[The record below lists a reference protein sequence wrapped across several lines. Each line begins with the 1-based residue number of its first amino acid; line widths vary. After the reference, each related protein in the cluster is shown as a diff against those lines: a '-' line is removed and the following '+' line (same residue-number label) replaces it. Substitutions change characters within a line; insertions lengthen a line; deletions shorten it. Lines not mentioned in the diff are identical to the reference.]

1 MRSGVPPHKALKTNT
16 IFEVIKAKGGGTA
29 WADKH
34 PADDLVNG
42 PSGNGIDDLY
52 TPEITNVNGIDATAS
67 MVCTVEN
74 DQKKVVAIISQIHGK
89 KHIDKQ
95 GSEVVLRSLQARQQ
109 FWIEERDRARTG
121 QK

>member
-1 MRSGVPPHKALKTNT
+1 
-16 IFEVIKAKGGGTA
+16 VIKAKGRGTA

-89 KHIDKQ
+89 KHIDKT
-95 GSEVVLRSLQARQQ
+95 RQ
-109 FWIEERDRARTG
+109 RDRVALATGKAAVLDRRTRPRASG
-121 QK
+121 SKMIWPQATLRD